1 MLSEGPTMPDF
12 ADPDIEA
19 MAEEVFELSN
29 ASSIARARG
38 AGASTDLSDAEYL
51 TLETLLKDQ
60 PLTVGEIQKRIAVQ
74 PAQMSRILRSL
85 ENRPKSYVECRINA
99 QDRRCV
105 DVTVTA
111 AGKAAHRQFR
121 KVRLGFTAQ
130 ILANLPP
137 EDRVQ
142 FMRILRRIRE
152 GIVAQL
158 AAAEAA
164 DDGK

>member
-1 MLSEGPTMPDF
+1 MPDPI
-12 ADPDIEA
+12 DTDIEA

-38 AGASTDLSDAEYL
+38 AGSTELSESEYSAL
-51 TLETLLKDQ
+51 DVLLKDQ

-121 KVRLGFTAQ
+121 KIRLGFTAQ

-137 EDRVQ
+137 DDRVQ
-142 FMRILRRIRE
+142 FMRIMRKIRE
-152 GIVAQL
+152 GIHAQL
-158 AAAEAA
+158 AAAMSDAEE
-164 DDGK
+164 K